1 MSIIS
6 FSHVTFSYPTTDVLT
21 NVSFTC
27 GTDERL
33 CVVGPNGSGKTT
45 LLKLALGELT
55 PLRGHVD
62 TPLSATSL
70 PLMFQQKLPAAL
82 MNYLPALQ
90 P

>member
-55 PLRGHVD
+55 PFTGMWTHHFHGI
-62 TPLSATSL
+62 TMPHPQLSAT
-70 PLMFQQKLPAAL
+70 
-82 MNYLPALQ
+82 
-90 P
+90 